1 MNKTVFTGCSFTAG
15 DGFALTKNE
24 PALWVNLLHS
34 SHLKLNQTQLINA
47 GVGGRS
53 NANIFKDTVF
63 NLLTQSD
70 VKYMFVEWTNGPR
83 YALSLGLETYN
94 THQLFMP
101 NTPMTT
107 HNLHSIT
114 YSKQYLKKINDRF
127 TALAHDHYEIVC
139 LLEYI
144 RLINLLCELKE
155 CQVFYI
161 NGLCPWDN
169 NYFEK
174 LENTLPSEYTNY
186 TKKQLQTSTRDDN
199 EVFELYDKI
208 HHEYQTAGGI
218 HQDLWLNLYSS
229 MRDQRI
235 DFNDDGVHPGIKSN
249 QLYYQQ
255 FIQALDS
262 KIL

>member
-15 DGFALTKNE
+15 SGFESMKNE

-34 SHLKLNQTQLINA
+34 SHSKLNQTQLINA
-47 GVGGRS
+47 GVEGRS

-63 NLLTQSD
+63 NLLTQSN
-70 VKYMFVEWTNGPR
+70 VKYLFVEWTSMPR
-83 YALSLGLETYN
+83 YDLSLGLETYN

-101 NTPMTT
+101 NMPVVT
-107 HNLHSIT
+107 HNLHLIT
-114 YSKQYLKKINDRF
+114 YPEQYLKKINDRF

-144 RLINLLCELKE
+144 RLINLLCRLKE

-169 NYFEK
+169 KYFEK
-174 LENTLPSEYTNY
+174 LENTLPSEYTDY
-186 TKKQLQTSTRDDN
+186 TKKQIQTSTRADD

-218 HQDLWLNLYSS
+218 QEGQWLNLYLS

-235 DFNDDGVHPGIKSN
+235 DVNDDGLHPGIESN

-255 FIQALDS
+255 FTQALDS
-262 KIL
+262 KLL